1 MNEPKEENQT
11 SDTNKLT
18 QIHSSLLKLYSY
30 LKMDKIQIVSE
41 INKIIIIIL

>member
-1 MNEPKEENQT
+1 MNDQKENNQ
-11 SDTNKLT
+11 SNDKIKLH
-18 QIHSSLLKLYSY
+18 QIHTSLLKLYSY

>member
-1 MNEPKEENQT
+1 MNDQKENT
-11 SDTNKLT
+11 STNTKSQLSK
-18 QIHSSLLKLYSY
+18 IHSSLLDLYSY